1 MISKETLELLQKD
14 IILETPPVDP
24 REGLIV
30 SSPWSPPEVL
40 FEEEFPMN
48 LFEEEPPERPL
59 RSTFVEY
66 SEEPTGKYLVIH
78 IVDISE
84 EVLRPPRR
92 FHPWSLRRCASLG
105 SLPEGPLMESPVE
118 YSEEEPPVKPKVRYL
133 AIHIVDISEEVLR
146 PPRRF
151 HPWSLRRCASLGSL
165 SMSPTEESPVEL
177 PVELPVEYSEGS
189 FVRSFVG
196 FSEEYSEG
204 WSSGDSA

>member
-40 FEEEFPMN
+40 FEDEFPMY
-48 LFEEEPPERPL
+48 LFEEEPPEEEPPERPQ
-59 RSTFVEY
+59 RSPLVEY
-66 SEEPTGKYLVIH
+66 TEEPKVRYLVIH

-92 FHPWSLRRCASLG
+92 FHPWSLRRS
-105 SLPEGPLMESPVE
+105 
-118 YSEEEPPVKPKVRYL
+118 
-133 AIHIVDISEEVLR
+133 
-146 PPRRF
+146 
-151 HPWSLRRCASLGSL
+151 ASLGSL
-165 SMSPTEESPVEL
+165 SMSPTEESPVEF
-177 PVELPVEYSEGS
+177 PVEYSEGS